1 MPITKMMLAVSPLL
15 AGLAGG
21 CAGAR
26 PNESFPAVSHD
37 VSDRVGYAI
46 HWHDGSPADQEADA
60 KVNDLLGRP
69 LDADSAVQIALL
81 NNRRLQATYEDLG
94 VAQADLVAA
103 GLLHNPMFDAAYRFG
118 DAGAA
123 AKIDFGLT
131 FDFVDLLFLGVRK
144 DLAAAELEAT
154 KARVTA
160 AVLDLAGDVKVA
172 FFAVHAAEQAVE
184 LRRQIADAAAASA
197 DFTKRLRDAGNT
209 TVLKLASEQA
219 LSAEAALALGRA
231 EAEAAAARETLN
243 GLLGAWGDQTKWT
256 VAGRMA
262 ELSPADPSAAEPDA
276 NGIEK
281 HAVASSLDLRIGRAK
296 IVSALRT
303 LGVAQPLGVLSQLE
317 TGISTQRES
326 GTWYTGPSI
335 ALPIPLFSQGQP
347 AAVKAAA
354 QVRQGEANLY
364 ATAVEVRSA
373 ARAAF
378 ARVTMLRRQVES
390 TRQTLLP
397 LRESIVQQTQ
407 LQYNAMQIGAFE
419 LLAAKRDQ
427 IDSAAS
433 YLMLLRDYW
442 TAKAQLDL
450 ILNGRLPHGA
460 PTSGGGSLVSSP
472 GNPGEG

>member
-1 MPITKMMLAVSPLL
+1 MAITKVMLAAAPLF

-26 PNESFPAVSHD
+26 PHESFPAISHD
-37 VSDRVGYAI
+37 VADRVGYAI
-46 HWHDGSPADQEADA
+46 HWHDGSPADKEADA
-60 KVNDLLGRP
+60 KVNDLLARP
-69 LDADSAVQIALL
+69 LDANSAVQIALL

-94 VAQADLVAA
+94 IAQADLVAA
-103 GLLHNPMFDAAYRFG
+103 GLLRNPVFDAAYRFG
-118 DAGAA
+118 DAGAP

-160 AVLDLAGDVKVA
+160 SVLDLAGDVKTA
-172 FFAVHAAEQAVE
+172 FFAIQAAEQAVE
-184 LRRQIADAAAASA
+184 LRRQIADAAGASA

-209 TVLKLASEQA
+209 TALKLASEQA
-219 LSAEAALALGRA
+219 LSAEALLALGRA
-231 EAEAAAARETLN
+231 EAEAAAAREMLN

-262 ELSPADPSAAEPDA
+262 DPSAAEPDVG
-276 NGIEK
+276 GIEK
-281 HAVASSLDLRIGRAK
+281 QAIASSLDLRVGRAK
-296 IVSALRT
+296 IASAVRA

-317 TGISTQRES
+317 TGISTEREG

-354 QVRQGEANLY
+354 EVRQGEANLY

-390 TRQTLLP
+390 TRQTLMP

-407 LQYNAMQIGAFE
+407 LQYNAMQVGAFE

-427 IDSAAS
+427 INSAAS
-433 YLMLLRDYW
+433 YLTLLRDYW

-450 ILNGRLPHGA
+450 ILNGRVPRAAALGNSSDFMLA
-460 PTSGGGSLVSSP
+460 GDASGH
-472 GNPGEG
+472 